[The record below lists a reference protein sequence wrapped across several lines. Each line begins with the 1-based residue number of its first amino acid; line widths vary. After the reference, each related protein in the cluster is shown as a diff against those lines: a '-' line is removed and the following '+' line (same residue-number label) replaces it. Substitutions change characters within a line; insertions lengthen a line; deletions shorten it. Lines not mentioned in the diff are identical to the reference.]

1 MVNKERGNKFLTR
14 IGSALAEGRDRLV
27 QRTFLPALP
36 LPALEAARIRWF
48 FECRLE
54 RQDGVSLTTFLDAF
68 EVTKSFLSLKAF
80 FSNKI
85 YLYLDLNQ
93 DP

>member
-1 MVNKERGNKFLTR
+1 MTR

-27 QRTFLPALP
+27 QRTFLPVLP

-54 RQDGVSLTTFLDAF
+54 RQDGASLTTFLDAF

>member
-1 MVNKERGNKFLTR
+1 MVNRDRGNKFLGM
-14 IGSALAEGRDRLV
+14 IGSALAEGLDRLV
-27 QRTFLPALP
+27 QRSFLPVLP
-36 LPALEAARIRWF
+36 LPAFEAARIIWF
-48 FECRLE
+48 FERKFE
-54 RQDGVSLTTFLDAF
+54 RQDGANLTMFLDAF
-68 EVTKSFLSLKAF
+68 EVTKSFLSLKAL